1 MANLVAVVRSVAAY
15 VAVSIYT
22 LVVGPPALFYAWL
35 FDKPI
40 VPMALGAAGVRLGLA
55 LTGIKTVGI
64 NTIIVDPSRP
74 TVYCVNHASNLEPP
88 ILYLFLRRVL
98 PKLSILYKAELR
110 KLPVLGRGFE
120 LVGFVPIER
129 GNREQSMPAIERAA
143 DALRAGSSF
152 MIFPEG
158 TRSRTGELLPF
169 KKGGFLMAIKAQ
181 APIVPVAISGARAAM
196 RKGSAVIQPVTVTVR
211 FGSVVRTTGLTM
223 ADRDKLIADV
233 REQIVSMLA
242 TDASAQTAV

>member
-169 KKGGFLMAIKAQ
+169 KKGGFIMAIEAQ
-181 APIVPVAISGARAAM
+181 APIVPVAIRGGRSAM
-196 RKGSAVIQPVTVTVR
+196 QKGSPWVRPVHVSVR
-211 FGSVVRTTGLTM
+211 IGRPIPTEGLTLD
-223 ADRDKLIADV
+223 DRDELIQRV
-233 REQIVSMLA
+233 RAEVQNLLEEGPVW
-242 TDASAQTAV
+242 T